1 LNLAKLISP
10 NHDVYSIVRTPE
22 HDADVQAVG
31 AMPVHLSLEDSSELE
46 FTDVFTGADV
56 VYFSAGAG
64 GKGGEERTKAVD
76 YEGALKVFNA
86 IEKVVHPKP
95 RLILVSAIDIR
106 MDEENFPAHYVRCI
120 SVFFGSRV

>member
-1 LNLAKLISP
+1 LNLSKLIAP
-10 NHDVYSIVRTPE
+10 NHEVYSIVRTPD
-22 HDADVQAVG
+22 HDADVEATG

-46 FTDVFTGADV
+46 FTDVFTAADV
-56 VYFSAGAG
+56 VYFIAGAG

-86 IEKVVHPKP
+86 IEKVVHSKP

-106 MDEENFPAHYVRCI
+106 IDEENFPAHYVRCG
-120 SVFFGSRV
+120 SVFFGLHN